1 MNTCIHL
8 HWTLFLVF
16 WIHNVCCVHA
26 GGKAVRKHRFVV
38 RATNIWMH
46 ETPFKIWLYYGRLPQ
61 YIQLMGVHGGYARS
75 IENQFSFMIR
85 AFFSLALYLS
95 SPFHPPSLFFL
106 LPFSVHVFPV
116 HLQAQPLVR
125 NMQINLLISCI
136 ESLRLSWNTCLATIP
151 AY

>member
-1 MNTCIHL
+1 
-8 HWTLFLVF
+8 
-16 WIHNVCCVHA
+16 
-26 GGKAVRKHRFVV
+26 
-38 RATNIWMH
+38 MH
-46 ETPFKIWLYYGRLPQ
+46 ETPFKIWLYYGRRPQ
-61 YIQLMGVHGGYARS
+61 YMQLMGVHAGYAGS

-85 AFFSLALYLS
+85 TFFSLALYLS

-151 AY
+151 AYYHNCYTGSLKSTPVQGQDPSHVSIFKCLHLFIYFSQVDTVL